1 MLGLVPDH
9 FEILIKCEDR
19 ERLDSRGIMTNWLL
33 YSESLACKG
42 LADFYS
48 RFGTYEETGLDV
60 PGMVGEAEWEA
71 DGY

>member
-1 MLGLVPDH
+1 MSSKVNKLTSDLNMEKV
-9 FEILIKCEDR
+9 
-19 ERLDSRGIMTNWLL
+19 S
-33 YSESLACKG
+33 CKEWSQA
-42 LADFYS
+42 LS